1 MADPNGDDDYLSD
14 PMASML
20 FLLGGST
27 TGFQPL
33 PISESRSTVNPAQD
47 DILKL
52 SADDIRSAVSYV
64 DRICT
69 TNPAPKRKAI
79 IIRDP
84 TSKSFITYERC
95 KITGAIKVIEEPIFA
110 QFARFPKEIRRNI
123 WRLSLPGPRMVEL
136 NYNPVFHVV
145 SPTRN
150 PIQLQ
155 ICHESRE
162 EALMELDLVFHPG
175 AANPPIYVNA
185 STDTLYFSDQYTN
198 QYPGA
203 VCRGT
208 MFAYYP
214 HYLFCMTLNMQPVVT
229 QTIKHLA
236 INLDQEKW
244 GPVLSTDTP
253 SRTLVLARFRSLASV
268 SAIVESKSRNRSNGS
283 YLLVHPGAAGIH
295 IKRDDGDDGIS
306 ISGQRIC
313 VHDYPADAVP
323 TALCLRCLSVGV
335 IMSARSAPLGD
346 FGLVT
351 PAMEMEMAILA
362 LLRNESEKGG
372 PKAEL
377 KFVFEEGQGPL
388 Y

>member
-1 MADPNGDDDYLSD
+1 MADPNGGDDYLSD

-20 FLLGGST
+20 YVLGGST

-33 PISESRSTVNPAQD
+33 PISDSRSTVNPAHE

-52 SADDIRSAVSYV
+52 SADDIRSAISYV

-69 TNPAPKRKAI
+69 THPAPKRKAI
-79 IIRDP
+79 LIRDP

-95 KITGAIKVIEEPIFA
+95 KISGSIKVIEDPIFA
-110 QFARFPKEIRRNI
+110 QFARFPKEIRRKV

-136 NYNPVFHVV
+136 NYNPSFHVV

-162 EALMELDLVFHPG
+162 EALMKLDLVFRPG
-175 AANPPIYVNA
+175 APNPPIYVHA

-203 VCRGT
+203 VNRGT
-208 MFAYYP
+208 LWAHYP
-214 HYLFCMTLNMQPVVT
+214 HYLFCMTLNMQPTVT

-236 INLDQEKW
+236 INLEQEKW
-244 GPVLSTDTP
+244 SPVRCTDTP
-253 SRTLVLARFRSLASV
+253 SRTLVLARFPNLASV
-268 SAIVESKSRNRSNGS
+268 SAIVESKTRNRSNGS

-295 IKRDDGDDGIS
+295 LRRDDV
-306 ISGQRIC
+306 SGQRIC
-313 VHDYPADAVP
+313 IHDHPADAVP

-346 FGLVT
+346 FGLVA

-362 LLRNESEKGG
+362 LLRNEPGTGG
-372 PKAEL
+372 PRAEL

-388 Y
+388 R